1 MVEERKSNEQNDD
14 IPIKQSKD
22 KHIEP
27 KEGKKHKK
35 SKKERRR
42 EKDEKKIRQEGKPRI
57 QLNLENQQVRFE
69 CSLNFK
75 AKEQM

>member
-14 IPIKQSKD
+14 IPIKQSKE
-22 KHIEP
+22 KNIEL
-27 KEGKKHKK
+27 KGGKKHQK

-42 EKDEKKIRQEGKPRI
+42 EKDEKKRRREGKPRI

-75 AKEQM
+75 PKEQM